1 MKKVNQFA
9 LKILSFSLMVFFV
22 LYYLVFIR
30 QALFESS
37 VRLDGRGITDCRDV
51 SITLSRSEKNSTSEV
66 QIGDTFVITVVSGE
80 IVAPYPDRPTDGIL
94 QFNAD
99 VSTLAENSG
108 FLHSDL
114 SRLLERAIR
123 ESESIDTESLCIIG
137 GEKVWMINCEVKVL
151 DCSGGNVIDA
161 CMLSAM
167 SALRAFRKPETSVV
181 SAEPS
186 EIEGESIES
195 GIIVHHSDDRE
206 PLPLALHHTPLSVSL
221 GVFKNTSL
229 PAANN
234 AGGEADEGKVKGVSR
249 PLLLVT
255 DPTLQEEAAM
265 DGRVSFSINAHR
277 WVMADWSYF
286 FQLNTSFSGSS
297 AR

>member
-1 MKKVNQFA
+1 MFA
-9 LKILSFSLMVFFV
+9 
-22 LYYLVFIR
+22 VFIR

-51 SITLSRSEKNSTSEV
+51 SINLSRSEKNSTSEV
-66 QIGDTFVITVVSGE
+66 QIGDTFVITVVTGE

-186 EIEGESIES
+186 GIEGESIES

-221 GVFKNTSL
+221 GVFKNTALS
-229 PAANN
+229 AASSS
-234 AGGEADEGKVKGVSR
+234 GGESEEGGKAKGTSR

-277 WVMADWSYF
+277 
-286 FQLNTSFSGSS
+286 
-297 AR
+297 